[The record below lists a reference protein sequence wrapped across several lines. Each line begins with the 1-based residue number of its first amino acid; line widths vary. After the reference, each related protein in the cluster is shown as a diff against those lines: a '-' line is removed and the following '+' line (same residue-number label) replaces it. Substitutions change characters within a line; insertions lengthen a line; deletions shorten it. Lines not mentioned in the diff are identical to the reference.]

1 MSNGQFSLDDDDFWD
16 NPTKNKAQLMKGL
29 MRGKRSCVVLDA
41 PRHVPTPDR
50 KTLPV
55 AGIHV
60 RTLRENY
67 QIDQEK
73 HLLAVAV
80 DTEDNTARVGV
91 ALGTGKTPGGRP
103 VPPQE
108 DPGEGFVGNMF
119 VCDVGRQLGVPLE
132 GRQAVTMMVREYL
145 SNTCTLEVGPSMHA
159 FEDDEVRRYVEARR
173 GALQPPRVRS
183 VWPPLPQI
191 SGAITRALQGKPD
204 PFPNYKQRD
213 DSPPVPDD
221 VGVEFTIDRVT
232 EAIPGRRCLLRGA
245 FRLPVTAHERV
256 GVDADTGRL
265 RDVGCPGATAVVG
278 IHLVA
283 TGTTL
288 TGPFVFPLRVPS
300 FDVLESSGDTTATGF
315 FNIDLFGLDAMP
327 KRAGTYFFTAFSRE
341 VTRGPVYVGLA
352 PSVGVSEG

>member
-16 NPTKNKAQLMKGL
+16 NPTKNKGQLMKGL
-29 MRGKRSCVVLDA
+29 MRAKRSGVVLDA

-80 DTEDNTARVGV
+80 DTDDNTVRVGV
-91 ALGTGKTPGGRP
+91 ALGTGKTPGARP
-103 VPPQE
+103 VPPQD

-119 VCDVGRQLGVPLE
+119 VCDLARQLGVPVE
-132 GRQAVTMMVREYL
+132 GRHAVTMMVREYV
-145 SNTCTLEVGPSMHA
+145 SNTCTFEVGASKHA

-173 GALQPPRVRS
+173 GVQQPAAVRRI
-183 VWPPLPQI
+183 WPPLPEI
-191 SGAITRALQGKPD
+191 SGAITRALQGGLD

-213 DSPPVPDD
+213 DSPPIPDD
-221 VGVEFTIDRVT
+221 VGVNFTIDRVT

-245 FRLPVTAHERV
+245 FRLPVTSHERV
-256 GVDADTGRL
+256 GFDPQTGRL
-265 RDVGCPGATAVVG
+265 LEVGCPGATAVVG
-278 IHLVA
+278 IHLIA
-283 TGTTL
+283 TGTNL

-300 FDVLESSGDTTATGF
+300 FDALEPTGDTTATGF
-315 FNIDLFGLDAMP
+315 FNIDLFELDAMP
-327 KRAGTYFFTAFSRE
+327 KRAGTYFFTAFSRG
-341 VTRGPVYVGLA
+341 VTHGPVFVGLA
-352 PSVGVSEG
+352 PALKVSDE

>member
-16 NPTKNKAQLMKGL
+16 NPTKNKKRLMKGL
-29 MRGKRSCVVLDA
+29 MKAKRSGVVLDA
-41 PRHVPTPDR
+41 PLHVPTPDR

-80 DTEDNTARVGV
+80 DTDDNTVRVGV
-91 ALGTGKTPGGRP
+91 ALGTGKTPGARP

-119 VCDVGRQLGVPLE
+119 VCDVAQQLGVPVE
-132 GRQAVTMMVREYL
+132 GRHAVTMMVREYL
-145 SNTCTLEVGPSMHA
+145 SNTCTFAVGPSMHA
-159 FEDDEVRRYVEARR
+159 FEDEEVRRYVEARR
-173 GALQPPRVRS
+173 AAQHPPEVRG
-183 VWPPLPQI
+183 VWPPLPRI
-191 SGAITRALQGKPD
+191 SGAITRALQGEPD
-204 PFPNYKQRD
+204 PFPNYKQRE
-213 DSPPVPDD
+213 DSPAIPDQ
-221 VGVEFTIDRVT
+221 VGINFTIDRVV

-256 GVDADTGRL
+256 GFDPQTGRL
-265 RDVGCPGATAVVG
+265 RDVGCPGATAVVA
-278 IHLVA
+278 IHLIA
-283 TGTTL
+283 TGTSL

-300 FDVLESSGDTTATGF
+300 FDAVDPNRDTTATGF
-315 FNIDLFGLDAMP
+315 FNIDLFGLDSMP
-327 KRAGTYFFTAFSRE
+327 KLAGTYFFTAFSRD
-341 VTRGPVYVGLA
+341 VTHGPVF
-352 PSVGVSEG
+352 VGVAPTVSMSDG

>member
-16 NPTKNKAQLMKGL
+16 NPTKNKKRLMQGLMKA
-29 MRGKRSCVVLDA
+29 KRSGVILDA
-41 PRHVPTPDR
+41 PLRVPTPDR

-80 DTEDNTARVGV
+80 DTEDNTVRVGV
-91 ALGTGKTPGGRP
+91 ALGAGKTAAGSP

-119 VCDVGRQLGVPLE
+119 VCDLARQLGVPVE
-132 GRQAVTMMVREYL
+132 GRHAVTMMVREYL

-173 GALQPPRVRS
+173 GASQPPAVHRI
-183 VWPPLPQI
+183 WPPLPQI
-191 SGAITRALQGKPD
+191 SGAIARVLEGALD

-221 VGVEFTIDRVT
+221 VGVNFTIDRVA
-232 EAIPGRRCLLRGA
+232 EAIPGQRCLLRGA
-245 FRLPVTAHERV
+245 FRLPVTRHERV
-256 GVDADTGRL
+256 GFDPQTGRL
-265 RDVGCPGATAVVG
+265 ADVGCPGATAVVA

-283 TGTTL
+283 TGTSL

-300 FDVLESSGDTTATGF
+300 FDALEPGADTVATGF
-315 FNIDLFGLDAMP
+315 FNIDLFALEAMP
-327 KRAGTYFFTAFSRE
+327 KRAGTYFFTAFSRD
-341 VTRGPVYVGLA
+341 VTRGPVLVGLA
-352 PSVGVSEG
+352 PPLSVGDE

>member
-16 NPTKNKAQLMKGL
+16 NPTKNKERLMKGL
-29 MRGKRSCVVLDA
+29 MKGKRSGVILDA

-80 DTEDNTARVGV
+80 DTNDNTVRVGP

-119 VCDVGRQLGVPLE
+119 VCDLARQLGVPVE
-132 GRQAVTMMVREYL
+132 GRHAVTVMVREYL

-159 FEDDEVRRYVEARR
+159 FKDDEVRRFVEARR
-173 GALQPPRVRS
+173 TVSQPPEVRWI
-183 VWPPLPQI
+183 WPPLPQI

-204 PFPNYKQRD
+204 PFPNYKQRE

-221 VGVEFTIDRVT
+221 VGVNFTIDRVA
-232 EAIPGRRCLLRGA
+232 EATPGQRCLLRGA
-245 FRLPVTAHERV
+245 FRLPVTALERV
-256 GVDADTGRL
+256 GFDPQTGRL
-265 RDVGCPGATAVVG
+265 REVGCPGATAVVA
-278 IHLVA
+278 IHLIA
-283 TGTTL
+283 TGSTL

-300 FDVLESSGDTTATGF
+300 FDALEPSGDTTATGF
-315 FNIDLFGLDAMP
+315 FNIDLFELDAMP

-341 VTRGPVYVGLA
+341 VTRGPVLVGIA
-352 PSVGVSEG
+352 PTLNVSGE